1 MGCTGMKMT
10 KHKQENKASEMMI
23 SPYELAALIEDAICV
38 CKNGV
43 IEEINPAGSVLLGF
57 SGQES
62 PVGRSF
68 IEFVVGKEKTKPLKS
83 LTSLTKGKASKRLH
97 LFGANG
103 RVWAA
108 DVRAVK
114 LDSSKMNDHILVIA
128 HPVEPD
134 AATESELKLAATV
147 FEHISAGL
155 LVANSEELVTKVNR
169 AFTVITGYSEKDVIG
184 QTLKTVLFD
193 KDENY
198 HDTMDDLHTSGQVEW
213 EQWCKN
219 KTGDKYAARK
229 ELSLVRG
236 ADGSLQQYA
245 AIIDDITERK
255 LDEEQIRYQANYD
268 HVTGLPNRSL
278 FMDRL
283 SRSIIESRRAKTN
296 VGLMFLDLDGFKVIN
311 DTLGH
316 DAGDILLQQ
325 TAARLGLCV
334 RESDTVA
341 RLGGDEFTIIMP
353 LIDNIQSTVVVA
365 DRILHSLTKPFNLAG
380 EERQISASIGIS
392 IYPDQAA
399 DEKQLL
405 HNADVAMFH
414 AKAQHKGNYQFFRD
428 GLEIDGV
435 PER

>member
-1 MGCTGMKMT
+1 MKMT
-10 KHKQENKASEMMI
+10 KHKHENKASEMMI
-23 SPYELAALIEDAICV
+23 SPHELAALVEDAICV
-38 CKNGV
+38 CQNGV
-43 IEEINPAGSVLLGF
+43 IEEINPAGRALLGF
-57 SGQES
+57 SGRKS

-83 LTSLTKGKASKRLH
+83 LTSLTKGKAAKRLH

-114 LDSSKMNDHILVIA
+114 LDSSKRNDRILVIA

-155 LVANSEELVTKVNR
+155 LVANSEEVVTKVNR

-184 QTLKTVLFD
+184 QTLKAVLFD

-198 HDTMDDLHTSGQVEW
+198 HDTMDDLRASGQVEW

-219 KTGDKYAARK
+219 KADDKYAARK

-236 ADGSLQQYA
+236 ADGSVQQYA

-316 DAGDILLQQ
+316 DAGDLLLQQ

-365 DRILHSLTKPFNLAG
+365 ERILHSLTKPFNLAG
-380 EERQISASIGIS
+380 EEKKISASIGIS